1 MFDETGYYRSTVDNI
16 SQYFLAY
23 DQMLRQYSINII
35 ERDIWIFANYYD
47 FMSYVAQE
55 VRSLYGKK
63 KSIIEGRFVIIEV
76 ITECSRKFIH
86 SNEELVHGMYAIV
99 NESYP
104 EPICIKDGNSD
115 YQAQKTVILTSQMGN
130 LEHTKEK
137 LVCEMKSNGFDP
149 NDPFLK

>member
-23 DQMLRQYSINII
+23 DQMLRQYSLNII
-35 ERDIWIFANYYD
+35 ERDIWIFAMYYD

-76 ITECSRKFIH
+76 ITEYSRKFIH
-86 SNEELVHGMYAIV
+86 SNKELVHGMNAIV
-99 NESYP
+99 NES
-104 EPICIKDGNSD
+104 ICIKDGNSD

-137 LVCEMKSNGFDP
+137 LVGEMESNGFDP
-149 NDPFLK
+149 NDPFLKRK

>member
-1 MFDETGYYRSTVDNI
+1 MKFNPFEKNKNYKMFDETGYYRSTVDDI

-23 DQMLRQYSINII
+23 DQILRQFSLTVI
-35 ERDIWIFANYYD
+35 ERDIWIFAMYYD

-55 VRSLYGKK
+55 LRSLYGKK
-63 KSIIEGRFVIIEV
+63 KSITEGRLVIKEV

-86 SNEELVHGMYAIV
+86 SNEKLVHSMYAIV

-115 YQAQKTVILTSQMGN
+115 R
-130 LEHTKEK
+130 
-137 LVCEMKSNGFDP
+137 KSVV
-149 NDPFLK
+149 